1 MLVALSSHEDLVSTR
16 YVPRLAKPHLL
27 AAAALGIAITSATST
42 QNLKE
47 PQFQDRQ
54 SNPAQPA
61 QSLTMRAAGFVMPL
75 VALRVST
82 SSRLCAAIQPQS

>member
-1 MLVALSSHEDLVSTR
+1 MLVALSSHEDLVITR

-47 PQFQDRQ
+47 PPFGD
-54 SNPAQPA
+54 PA
-61 QSLTMRAAGFVMPL
+61 RI
-75 VALRVST
+75 ALDSG
-82 SSRLCAAIQPQS
+82 AWAP

>member
-1 MLVALSSHEDLVSTR
+1 MLVALSSPEDLAITR

-47 PQFQDRQ
+47 PHFYPGA
-54 SNPAQPA
+54 PA
-61 QSLTMRAAGFVMPL
+61 
-75 VALRVST
+75 T
-82 SSRLCAAIQPQS
+82 SVHFYIGAYTGR